1 MASSWCKGLTLY
13 APSLP
18 RAGAFVSRE
27 TRGGLRF
34 FRMGAIL
41 LEGLR
46 GLPTPAPRGGGV
58 SPSRASDFSH
68 VRKVTKRTPGT
79 PRSPIFCLIG
89 LYQIWH
95 CSATEFRPFSN
106 LQFGGQRDFGCRPV
120 KGKHVSRGA
129 GRNVFLETHPREYPE
144 DNRTSRN
151 PAGDSK
157 GGEPPLCRCGW
168 GIFKGEGESKHPP
181 P

>member
-27 TRGGLRF
+27 TRGGARF
-34 FRMGAIL
+34 FQINAAL
-41 LEGLR
+41 FDSLWGLR
-46 GLPTPAPRGGGV
+46 VHTPGVSGLPAPAPWEKGV
-58 SPSRASDFSH
+58 SPPGASDFSH

-157 GGEPPLCRCGW
+157 GGVAPFVSSRGW
-168 GIFKGEGESKHPP
+168 GT
-181 P
+181 

>member
-1 MASSWCKGLTLY
+1 MFHVKQGGFTF
-13 APSLP
+13 LP
-18 RAGAFVSRE
+18 NKCLFCSIACGACVPHTPGVS
-27 TRGGLRF
+27 
-34 FRMGAIL
+34 
-41 LEGLR
+41 
-46 GLPTPAPRGGGV
+46 GLPAPAPWEKGV
-58 SPSRASDFSH
+58 SPPGASDFSH